1 MNNDTSNKNKALNK
15 KRFEMP
21 DGMVILIFLI
31 LVVTILTYIIPAGQ
45 FERIVVDGKTIVK
58 GDSFKYIEQSPVSA
72 FDFFKSIPLGMQSA
86 AQLIIMVLLIGGS
99 IRLFDSTGAIRAAIF
114 NLKNFIGEKNSSLIL
129 VAMILFFGCLGAF
142 PGMYEASIPFA
153 PLCIGISLALGYDVL
168 VGICISLV
176 AIVAGF
182 SAGVTNPWTTGI
194 GQSIAQLPMFSGLGY
209 RMIAFIVF
217 MSVLIFF
224 VLTYAKK
231 VKNDPKAS
239 LVYGMNFDH
248 LSNQD
253 INTDVEFTTRLKLVL
268 VTFACMIIAVVY
280 GSLKLKWGMTE
291 MSAVYVI
298 GSIIGGIIAGYNA
311 NKIVN
316 EILEG
321 CKAILIGAIAIGIA
335 RAISVVMDQGHI
347 TDTIVHSLASLLQG
361 HSNIINAIEMYIMQN
376 VLNFLVPSG
385 SGQALITLPVMIPV
399 GDLIG
404 VNRQIT
410 ILAFQFGNGLTN
422 LIFPTDG
429 ALLAFLAYTKIPF
442 PKWLKF
448 IAKFMLMICL
458 AAIILITVAVVIG
471 IS

>member
-1 MNNDTSNKNKALNK
+1 MVKNVSDKNLNK
-15 KRFEMP
+15 KKFEMP
-21 DGMVILIFLI
+21 DGMVILVFLI
-31 LVVTILTYIIPAGQ
+31 FVVTLLTYVIPAG
-45 FERIVVDGKTIVK
+45 EYDRIVVDGKTIVQA
-58 GDSFKYIEQSPVSA
+58 DSFKYIEQSPASL
-72 FDFFKSIPLGMQSA
+72 FDFFKSIPLGMQA
-86 AQLIIMVLLIGGS
+86 ASQLIIMVLLIGGS

-114 NLKNFIGEKNSSLIL
+114 NLKNIIGEKNSSMIL

-182 SAGVTNPWTTGI
+182 SSGVTNPWTTGI
-194 GQSIAQLPMFSGLGY
+194 GQSIAELPMFSGLGF
-209 RMIAFIVF
+209 RMIVFIVF

-224 VLTYAKK
+224 VLNYAKK
-231 VKNDPKAS
+231 VKRDSKAS
-239 LVYGMNFDH
+239 LVYGMNFEH
-248 LSNQD
+248 LSNNEVD
-253 INTDVEFTTRLKLVL
+253 ENVEFTTRLKLVL
-268 VTFACMIIAVVY
+268 VTFAVMIIAVVY
-280 GSLKLKWGMTE
+280 GSLKLSWGMTE

-311 NKIVN
+311 NKIVG

-335 RAISVVMDQGHI
+335 RGISVVMDQGHI
-347 TDTIVHSLASLLQG
+347 TDTIVYSLASLLQG
-361 HSNIINAIEMYIMQN
+361 HSPILSTIEMYFLQN

-410 ILAFQFGNGLTN
+410 ILSFQFGNGLTN
-422 LIFPTDG
+422 IIFPTDG

-442 PKWLKF
+442 PRWLKF
-448 IAKFMLMICL
+448 ISKFMLMICL
-458 AAIILITVAVVIG
+458 AAIALLTVAVLIN
-471 IS
+471 IA

>member
-1 MNNDTSNKNKALNK
+1 MVNDTSNKNKLSK
-15 KRFEMP
+15 KKKFEMP
-21 DGMVILIFLI
+21 DGMVILVFLI
-31 LVVTILTYIIPAGQ
+31 FVVTLLTYIIPAGQ
-45 FERIVVDGKTIVK
+45 YDRVVVDGRTIVQA
-58 GDSFKYIEQSPVSA
+58 DSFKYIEQSPVSL
-72 FDFFKSIPLGMQSA
+72 FDFFKSIPLGLQSA
-86 AQLIIMVLLIGGS
+86 SQLIIMVLLIGGS

-114 NLKNFIGEKNSSLIL
+114 NLKDTIGDKNSSLIL
-129 VAMILFFGCLGAF
+129 AAMILFFGCLGTF
-142 PGMYEASIPFA
+142 PGMYEAAIPFA

-194 GQSIAQLPMFSGLGY
+194 GQSIAELPMYSGLGF
-209 RMIAFIVF
+209 RMVAFIVF

-224 VLTYAKK
+224 VLNYAKK
-231 VKNDPKAS
+231 VKKDPKLS

-248 LSNQD
+248 LSNED
-253 INTDVEFTTRLKLVL
+253 INQNLEFTNRLKLVL
-268 VTFACMIIAVVY
+268 VAFVIMIITVVY

-291 MSAVYVI
+291 MSVIYII
-298 GSIIGGIIAGYNA
+298 GSIVGGIIAGYNA

-335 RAISVVMDQGHI
+335 RGISVVMDQGHI
-347 TDTIVHSLASLLQG
+347 TDTIVYSLASLLQG
-361 HSNIINAIEMYIMQN
+361 HSSIINVIEMYVLQN

-422 LIFPTDG
+422 LTFPTDG

-448 IAKFMLMICL
+448 ISKFMLMICS
-458 AAIILITVAVVIG
+458 AAIILLSIAVLIG

>member
-1 MNNDTSNKNKALNK
+1 MVNDTSKNNKIPKK
-15 KRFEMP
+15 KRFEIP
-21 DGMVILIFLI
+21 DGMVILVFLI
-31 LVVTILTYIIPAGQ
+31 FVVMVLTYIVPAGEY
-45 FERIVVDGKTIVK
+45 ERIVVEGKTIVK
-58 GDSFKYIEQSPVSA
+58 GDSFKYIDQSPVSL
-72 FDFFKSIPLGMQSA
+72 FGFFKAIPLGLQA
-86 AQLIIMVLLIGGS
+86 ASQLIIMVLLIGGS
-99 IRLFDSTGAIRAAIF
+99 IRLFDGTGAIRAAIF
-114 NLKNFIGEKNSSLIL
+114 SLKNIIGEKNSSLIL

-182 SAGVTNPWTTGI
+182 SSGVTNPWTTGI
-194 GQSIAQLPMFSGLGY
+194 GQSIAELPMFSGLGF
-209 RMIAFIVF
+209 RMVSFIVF
-217 MSVLIFF
+217 MSILIFF
-224 VLTYAKK
+224 VLRYAKK

-239 LVYGMNFDH
+239 MVYGMNFDH
-248 LSNQD
+248 LSSQEVNE
-253 INTDVEFTTRLKLVL
+253 NVEFTTRLKLVL
-268 VTFACMIIAVVY
+268 LTFALMIAAVVY
-280 GSLKLKWGMTE
+280 GSLKLGWGMTE

-298 GSIIGGIIAGYNA
+298 GSIIGGIVAGYNA

-321 CKAILIGAIAIGIA
+321 CKAILIGAIAIGVA

-347 TDTIVHSLASLLQG
+347 TDTIVHTLSSMLQG
-361 HSNIINAIEMYIMQN
+361 HSSIIVAIEMYVIQN
-376 VLNFLVPSG
+376 ILNFLVPSG

-422 LIFPTDG
+422 IIFPTDG
-429 ALLAFLAYTKIPF
+429 ALLAFLAYTRIPF

-448 IAKFMLMICL
+448 ILKFMLMIFAA
-458 AAIILITVAVVIG
+458 AAILLSIAVLINY
-471 IS
+471 S